1 MAVPRVKG
9 TKTTRE
15 RIQYLKQSRL
25 PPSEKKKKTPYE
37 TYSTKESELKMRRS
51 WDLRVINTSLALNMF
66 LYTKV
71 DIYVREE

>member
-1 MAVPRVKG
+1 MTVPRVKE

-25 PPSEKKKKTPYE
+25 PPNERKKKTPYE

-51 WDLRVINTSLALNMF
+51 WDLRVINTSLGLNMF
-66 LYTKV
+66 VYTKA
-71 DIYVREE
+71 DMYIREE